1 MRSDLYLDLFLK
13 EDTHWWHVGKRMLM
27 EQLIRKYMPHLQE
40 KANLLD
46 VGCGTGRMLD
56 MLGGFGTPWGIDM
69 ADEALDFC
77 RQRGFHNLRRHD
89 LNQPFDF
96 DFDFDVISALDVIE
110 HLEDDIQG
118 LKNLKQALNPDG
130 ILIVSV
136 PAYQF
141 MFSYWDVALGHKK
154 RYTLKTLTQAVE
166 AAGYTIVKKSYTNT
180 SILIPAA
187 VVRSLKGLAGRA
199 NRKINARLLSEDT
212 DFTSL
217 PKPLNDFLISL
228 YNIENRLVLTKG
240 LPMGLSALVVCK
252 PNPSKQNV

>member
-13 EDTHWWHVGKRMLM
+13 EDTHWWHVGKRILM

-40 KANLLD
+40 NAKLLD

-56 MLGGFGTPWGIDM
+56 MLAGFGTPWGIDM
-69 ADEALDFC
+69 SEEALDFC
-77 RQRGFHNLRRHD
+77 RQRGFYNLLRHD

-96 DFDFDVISALDVIE
+96 DFNFDVISALDVIE
-110 HLEDDIQG
+110 HLEDDLQG
-118 LKNLKQALNPDG
+118 LRNLRKALKPNG
-130 ILIVSV
+130 ILIISV
-136 PAYQF
+136 PSYQF

-154 RYTLKTLTQAVE
+154 RYTLKSLTKVVE
-166 AAGYTIVKKSYTNT
+166 SAGYTIVKKSYTNT

-187 VVRSLKGLAGRA
+187 VIRFLKGLAGRI
-199 NRKINARLLSEDT
+199 NRKIYARLLSEDT
-212 DFTSL
+212 DFTAL

-240 LPMGLSALVVCK
+240 LPVGLSALVVCK
-252 PNPSKQNV
+252 PDLSN